1 MLINIVF
8 SSKVIANVFSIIKS
22 IELSLNEPN
31 SDIDLN
37 VFVFDKTPEQD
48 VLSKMYG
55 SKLNITVISLT
66 EIYKLEEQYLSL
78 FEKANCSRK
87 HDSIQ
92 RARIQQQIYILEN
105 ISLFKDSIVW
115 QVDDDMLFAKSN
127 FSNNNHEIEN
137 SNKIFSDLVEFY
149 KSNSNVDAII
159 APSTY
164 VPPIP
169 SLLYCETQ
177 LNDIFNLTFSKESS
191 EILEYHDFY
200 NQNKNNSFY
209 SILIDEGK
217 GKNELVKNI
226 LIGMPVTKVSH
237 GISNP
242 INLNSNLLRGGNF
255 IVFNTDIFSIPHLG
269 FIENQEIPARRSDMI
284 HARLVDEL
292 GYEIIDNSEFSLV
305 HNRNFENIKFEDC
318 VKDYFSDMIGSLLTQ
333 YVYKGE
339 SYFKERLQFHQ
350 NHIKRILNLLFEN
363 VDINEIKDE
372 ILALE
377 KLHNQINQLDKQHFI
392 SQFESFKA
400 HKEQLKNNLCKL
412 VS

>member
-1 MLINIVF
+1 MIINIVF
-8 SSKVIANVFSIIKS
+8 SSKIIANVFSILES
-22 IELSLNEPN
+22 IELSIGVEKNNFELK
-31 SDIDLN
+31 
-37 VFVFDKTPEQD
+37 VFVFDKTDEQNIFSNVNCSNLD
-48 VLSKMYG
+48 VSVIN
-55 SKLNITVISLT
+55 LN

-87 HDSIQ
+87 SDSIQ

-105 ISLFKDSIVW
+105 INLFKDSIVW

-127 FSNNNHEIEN
+127 FSSDFHKTEILN
-137 SNKIFSDLVEFY
+137 TIFSDLVNFY
-149 KSNSNVDAII
+149 NSNINVDAII

-177 LNDIFNLTFSKESS
+177 LNDLFNLSFDTDNS
-191 EILEYHDFY
+191 EVLEYHDFY
-200 NQNKNNSFY
+200 NQNNSNTIY
-209 SILIDEGK
+209 SIFLNEGK
-217 GKNELVKNI
+217 SKIELIKDV
-226 LIGMPVTKVSH
+226 LIGKPITKVSH
-237 GISNP
+237 GNSTG
-242 INLNSNLLRGGNF
+242 LNYQSSLLRGGNF
-255 IVFNTDIFSIPHLG
+255 IVFNTDIFTIPHLG
-269 FIENQEIPARRSDMI
+269 FIENKEIPARRSDMI

-292 GYEIIDNSEFSLV
+292 GYKIIDSTVFSLV
-305 HNRNFENIKFEDC
+305 HNRNFDKINFDDC
-318 VKDYFSDMIGSLLTQ
+318 IRDYFSDMIGSLLTQ

-339 SYFKERLQFHQ
+339 SAFEERLKFHR
-350 NHIKRILNLLFEN
+350 NHIKRILNLLLDN
-363 VDINEIKDE
+363 VDRNEIYDE

-392 SQFESFKA
+392 SQFESFKE